1 LPPVRIGGNIQA
13 PTLIRRDE
21 PIYPDIAVAAK
32 VTGIVI
38 LEATVNER
46 GEVVD
51 VKVLRS
57 IMLLDKAAI
66 DAVKQ
71 WRYSPVLLNGTPRS
85 FVLTV
90 TLSFSIK

>member
-1 LPPVRIGGNIQA
+1 VRIGGNIQP
-13 PTLIRRDE
+13 PTLIRRVE
-21 PIYPDIAVAAK
+21 PVYPDIAILAR
-32 VTGIVI
+32 VTGVVI

-46 GEVVD
+46 GEVVN
-51 VKVLRS
+51 VVVLRS
-57 IMLLDKAAI
+57 IKMLDQAAI